1 MDEEAIAA
9 LRDLYSDLE
18 IDGRV
23 LDLDGEIADR
33 FEFPPDALVRFGGD
47 PTALPYGDAEFDD
60 VIAHGRVKQATFPE
74 VARVLKPGGHFVCT
88 FTGGGDDAGYVKQL
102 RKWFAATPTFGG
114 AESDLR
120 TSLTGPGARLWAVW
134 ARKRR

>member
-23 LDLDGEIADR
+23 LDLDGGIVDR
-33 FEFPPDALVRFGGD
+33 FEFPPDALISFDGD
-47 PTALPYGDAEFDD
+47 PAELPYADAEFDD
-60 VIAHGRVKQATFPE
+60 VIAHGGVEQAAFGE

-88 FTGGGDDAGYVKQL
+88 FTGAGDDAGYVKQL
-102 RKWFAATPTFGG
+102 RKWFAATPAFGG

-134 ARKRR
+134 AQKRR